1 MRISFHASPTTMLIV
16 KEGPH
21 AHAKLH
27 DDVEEHETHTATS
40 IRVALVMFK
49 LIANHATHTSTIMA
63 TGCVIES

>member
-1 MRISFHASPTTMLIV
+1 MLIV
-16 KEGPH
+16 KEDPD

-40 IRVALVMFK
+40 THVALVMFN
-49 LIANHATHTSTIMA
+49 LIPNHATHTSTIMA